1 MMNEGKPTGPLS
13 KPTGPLSK
21 SPRLLSKPTGPLLDP
36 KNDYVFKRLFTQA
49 PELLV
54 SLINAIRDREP
65 PIASLEILNPYI
77 DPQTLS
83 GKHIVLDVLA
93 VDVEGRRFNVE
104 MQVKRH
110 RAWGSRSLYYLAK
123 LLSGQLKSGEGYE
136 SLRPVVGIHIIDFD
150 YFNVQEVV
158 HAANA
163 VSGTDRVNGEQYVWC
178 FALRDRDQPQITMGE
193 ELQLHF
199 LELPKALRVLSGPS
213 RENTLR
219 ASPEVRSGDAGS
231 GDPGLVSTN
240 FASALAF
247 WVNFLKRWQEDQV
260 MSSMH
265 HPPVQ
270 KALNM
275 LRAMSADEIEQQF
288 AFERERALLIEQ
300 MELHAARAEGET
312 AGILKGEA
320 AGILKG
326 KALGLEEG
334 EAAGILK
341 GEAAGILKGE
351 AAGLQLALARLIASG
366 MPEDQAREVLG
377 LARDFGA

>member
-1 MMNEGKPTGPLS
+1 MMNES
-13 KPTGPLSK
+13 KPTRSLSK
-21 SPRLLSKPTGPLLDP
+21 SPRLLLDP
-36 KNDYVFKRLFTQA
+36 KNDYVFERLFTQG

-65 PIASLEILNPYI
+65 PIASLEILNPSI

-123 LLSGQLKSGEGYE
+123 LLSGQLKSGQGYE
-136 SLRPVVGIHIIDFD
+136 SLRPVIGIHIMDFD
-150 YFNVQEVV
+150 HFNEHEVI
-158 HAANA
+158 HGAEPLA
-163 VSGTDRVNGEQYVWC
+163 TEQYVWC
-178 FALRDRDQPQITMGE
+178 FALRDRDRPQITMGE

-199 LELPKALRVLSGPS
+199 LELPKALRVLGVPS

-219 ASPEVRSGDAGS
+219 ASPESRSGDGGSGDGGS

-260 MSSMH
+260 MSSMN

-275 LRAMSADEIEQQF
+275 LKAMSEDEIEQQF

-300 MELHAARAEGET
+300 MELNAARAEGE
-312 AGILKGEA
+312 A
-320 AGILKG
+320 AG

-334 EAAGILK
+334 ED
-341 GEAAGILKGE
+341 
-351 AAGLQLALARLIASG
+351 AGLQLALARLIASG
-366 MPEDQAREVLG
+366 MPEDQARQILG
-377 LARDFGA
+377 LVDSE

>member
-1 MMNEGKPTGPLS
+1 MMNEGKPTRPLS
-13 KPTGPLSK
+13 KPTRPLSK
-21 SPRLLSKPTGPLLDP
+21 SHRLLLDP

-65 PIASLEILNPYI
+65 PIASLEILNPSI

-104 MQVKRH
+104 MQVQRH

-136 SLRPVVGIHIIDFD
+136 SLRSVVGIHIMDFD
-150 YFNVQEVV
+150 YFKEQEEIR
-158 HAANA
+158 AANA
-163 VSGTDRVNGEQYVWC
+163 VSGTDRVNGDQYVWC
-178 FALRDRDQPQITMGE
+178 FALRDRDQPKITMGE

-199 LELPKALRVLSGPS
+199 LELPKALRVLSSGP
-213 RENTLR
+213 RAKTLR
-219 ASPEVRSGDAGS
+219 ASPEVRSGDAG
-231 GDPGLVSTN
+231 LVSTN
-240 FASALAF
+240 FASPLAF

-260 MSSMH
+260 MSSMN

-300 MELHAARAEGET
+300 MELHAARAEGEAAGEA

-334 EAAGILK
+334 EATGLLK
-341 GEAAGILKGE
+341 GEATGLKK
-351 AAGLQLALARLIASG
+351 ALARLIANG
-366 MPEDQAREVLG
+366 MPEDQARQILG
-377 LARDFGA
+377 LVDSE

>member
-1 MMNEGKPTGPLS
+1 MMNEG

-104 MQVKRH
+104 MQVQRH
-110 RAWGSRSLYYLAK
+110 RAWSSRSLYYLAK

-219 ASPEVRSGDAGS
+219 ASPEVRSGDGGS

-260 MSSMH
+260 MSSMN

-275 LRAMSADEIEQQF
+275 LRAMSEVEIEQQF
-288 AFERERALLIEQ
+288 AFERKRALLIEQ
-300 MELHAARAEGET
+300 MELNAARAEGEAAGKALGVEEGEAT
-312 AGILKGEA
+312 GILKGEA
-320 AGILKG
+320 T
-326 KALGLEEG
+326 GLN
-334 EAAGILK
+334 K
-341 GEAAGILKGE
+341 
-351 AAGLQLALARLIASG
+351 ALARMITSG
-366 MPEDQAREVLG
+366 MPEDQARQILG
-377 LARDFGA
+377 LVDSE

>member
-1 MMNEGKPTGPLS
+1 MMNES
-13 KPTGPLSK
+13 KPTRSLSK
-21 SPRLLSKPTGPLLDP
+21 SPRLLLDP

-65 PIASLEILNPYI
+65 PIASLEILNPSI

-123 LLSGQLKSGEGYE
+123 LLSGQLKSGQGYE
-136 SLRPVVGIHIIDFD
+136 SLRPVIGIHIMDFD
-150 YFNVQEVV
+150 HFNEHEVI
-158 HAANA
+158 HGAEPLA
-163 VSGTDRVNGEQYVWC
+163 TEQYVWC

-199 LELPKALRVLSGPS
+199 LELPKALRVLSGTS

-219 ASPEVRSGDAGS
+219 ASPEARSGDGGS
-231 GDPGLVSTN
+231 SDPGLVSTN

-260 MSSMH
+260 MSSMNH
-265 HPPVQ
+265 APVQ

-275 LRAMSADEIEQQF
+275 LKAMSEDEIEQQF

-300 MELHAARAEGET
+300 MELHAARAEGEAAGKALGVEEGEAT
-312 AGILKGEA
+312 GILKGEA
-320 AGILKG
+320 TGLK
-326 KALGLEEG
+326 K
-334 EAAGILK
+334 
-341 GEAAGILKGE
+341 
-351 AAGLQLALARLIASG
+351 ALARMITSG
-366 MPEDQAREVLG
+366 MPEDQARQILG
-377 LARDFGA
+377 LVDSE

>member
-65 PIASLEILNPYI
+65 PIASLEILNPSI

-104 MQVKRH
+104 MQVQRH

-219 ASPEVRSGDAGS
+219 ASPEVRSGDGGS

-260 MSSMH
+260 MSSMN

-312 AGILKGEA
+312 

>member
-1 MMNEGKPTGPLS
+1 
-13 KPTGPLSK
+13 
-21 SPRLLSKPTGPLLDP
+21 
-36 KNDYVFKRLFTQA
+36 
-49 PELLV
+49 V

-65 PIASLEILNPYI
+65 PIASLEILNPSI

-104 MQVKRH
+104 MQVQRH
-110 RAWGSRSLYYLAK
+110 RAWSSRSLYYLAK

-136 SLRPVVGIHIIDFD
+136 SLRPVVGIHIMDFD
-150 YFNVQEVV
+150 YFKEQEVI
-158 HAANA
+158 HAVDAF
-163 VSGTDRVNGEQYVWC
+163 SGTDRVASEQYVWC

-199 LELPKALRVLSGPS
+199 LELPKALQVLTGPS
-213 RENTLR
+213 RENALR
-219 ASPEVRSGDAGS
+219 ITSDARSGDAGS

-260 MSSMH
+260 MSSMN

-300 MELHAARAEGET
+300 MELHAARAEGE
-312 AGILKGEA
+312 AAGEA

-334 EAAGILK
+334 EAAGI
-341 GEAAGILKGE
+341 IKGE
-351 AAGLQLALARLIASG
+351 AAGLQKALARMIANG
-366 MPEDQAREVLG
+366 MPEAQARQILG
-377 LARDFGA
+377 LVDSE

>member
-1 MMNEGKPTGPLS
+1 MMNES
-13 KPTGPLSK
+13 KPTRSLSK
-21 SPRLLSKPTGPLLDP
+21 SPRLLLDP

-65 PIASLEILNPYI
+65 PIASLEILNPSI

-104 MQVKRH
+104 MQVQRH
-110 RAWGSRSLYYLAK
+110 RAWSSRSLYYLAK
-123 LLSGQLKSGEGYE
+123 LLSGQLNSGEGYE
-136 SLRPVVGIHIIDFD
+136 SLRPVVGIHIMDFD
-150 YFNVQEVV
+150 YFNEHVV
-158 HAANA
+158 IHGANA
-163 VSGTDRVNGEQYVWC
+163 VSGTDRVNSDQYVWC

-199 LELPKALRVLSGPS
+199 LELPKALRVLSGTS

-219 ASPEVRSGDAGS
+219 ASPESRSGDGGS
-231 GDPGLVSTN
+231 GDGGSGDGGSSDPGLVSTN

-260 MSSMH
+260 MSSMD

-300 MELHAARAEGET
+300 MELHAARAEGE
-312 AGILKGEA
+312 A
-320 AGILKG
+320 A
-326 KALGLEEG
+326 
-334 EAAGILK
+334 
-341 GEAAGILKGE
+341 GE
-351 AAGLQLALARLIASG
+351 AAGLQMALARLVTSG
-366 MPEDQAREVLG
+366 MPEDQARKILG
-377 LARDFGA
+377 LVDSE